1 VGKFAAFSERP
12 KAKNVSASGG
22 GALPPVSP
30 EALPPGPHYRGLTL
44 VWGGLPTL

>member
-22 GALPPVSP
+22 GASLPCPQD
-30 EALPPGPHYRGLTL
+30 LHYRGLTL
-44 VWGGLPTL
+44 VFGGPLTL